1 MMSRSKKTAI
11 ILLAYG
17 GPESLDDIPEY
28 LLDIRGGRHT
38 PQHLI
43 DDITERY
50 RLIGS
55 RSPLLEITQSVAIK
69 LQREIGRPVYVGM
82 RHWSPFIK
90 DVVAQMSADGI
101 EHMVAICMAPHYS
114 MLSIGK
120 YKEQLDAA
128 ISAKTDPNGRGMT
141 VDFVESWHLQPAYL
155 QGIAANVR
163 EALSR
168 WPRAERDQVLVIF
181 TAHSL
186 PEFILERGDP
196 YDDQLRETATSLA
209 ELLALPDARWTFSYQ
224 SAALTGVPWLG
235 PQIEDLVGQLADQG
249 QKDLLIAPIGFIA
262 DHVEILYDIDIG
274 VQNIAQGKG
283 IRLERT
289 DMLNDDDLLVEA
301 LASLITEAVAP
312 AMAPNVSREV

>member
-1 MMSRSKKTAI
+1 MTSRQKKTAV

-55 RSPLLEITQSVAIK
+55 RSPLLEITKSVAVK
-69 LQREIGRPVYVGM
+69 LQQQIGLPVYVGM

-90 DVVAQMSADGI
+90 DVVAQMSSDGI
-101 EHMVAICMAPHYS
+101 EHIVAICMAPHYS

-128 ISAKTDPNGRGMT
+128 VSAATGSNGRGMT
-141 VDFVESWHLQPAYL
+141 ADFVESWHLQPAYL
-155 QGIAANVR
+155 QGIVKNVR

-168 WPRAERDQVLVIF
+168 WPQAERDRVLIIF

-196 YDDQLRETATSLA
+196 YDAQLRETAAALA
-209 ELLALPDARWTFSYQ
+209 EILALPEARWTFSYQ
-224 SAALTGVPWLG
+224 SAAKTGVPWLG
-235 PQIEDLVGQLADQG
+235 PQIEDLVRQLADQG
-249 QKDLLIAPIGFIA
+249 QKNLLIVPIGFIA

-274 VQNIAQGKG
+274 VQNIAQEKG
-283 IRLERT
+283 LRLERT
-289 DMLNDDDLLVEA
+289 NMLNDDDYLVEA
-301 LASLITEAVAP
+301 LVALVNEALEPTVAP
-312 AMAPNVSREV
+312 RVSRKI

>member
-1 MMSRSKKTAI
+1 MTGRSKKTAV

-128 ISAKTDPNGRGMT
+128 ISAITDPNGRGMT

>member
-1 MMSRSKKTAI
+1 MTGRSKKTAV

-43 DDITERY
+43 DEITERY

-69 LQREIGRPVYVGM
+69 LQREIGLPVYVGM

-120 YKEQLDAA
+120 YKEQLDVA
-128 ISAKTDPNGRGMT
+128 ISAITDPNGRGMT

-196 YDDQLRETATSLA
+196 YDDQLRETAASLA

-283 IRLERT
+283 VRLERT

-301 LASLITEAVAP
+301 LASLVPEAVAP
-312 AMAPNVSREV
+312 AMAPSVNREI

>member
-1 MMSRSKKTAI
+1 MTGRPKKTAV

-43 DDITERY
+43 DEITERY

-69 LQREIGRPVYVGM
+69 LQRKIGLPVYVGM

-90 DVVAQMSADGI
+90 DVVAQMASDGI

-128 ISAKTDPNGRGMT
+128 ISALTGPNGRGMT

-155 QGIAANVR
+155 QGIAGNVR

-168 WPRAERDQVLVIF
+168 WPRAELDQVLVIF

-196 YDDQLRETATSLA
+196 YDDQLRETAASLA
-209 ELLALPDARWTFSYQ
+209 ELLDLPEARWTFSYQ

-235 PQIEDLVGQLADQG
+235 PQIEDLVGQLADRG
-249 QKDLLIAPIGFIA
+249 QKDLLIVPIGFIA

-274 VQNIAQGKG
+274 VQNIAQEKG
-283 IRLERT
+283 VRLERT

-301 LASLITEAVAP
+301 LASLVKEALAP
-312 AMAPNVSREV
+312 TMAPSASREI

>member
-1 MMSRSKKTAI
+1 MTSRQKKTAV

-38 PQHLI
+38 PQHLV

-69 LQREIGRPVYVGM
+69 LQQQIDLPVYAGM

-90 DVVAQMSADGI
+90 DVVAQMSSDGI
-101 EHMVAICMAPHYS
+101 GHMVAICMAPHYS

-128 ISAKTDPNGRGMT
+128 VAGTTGPNGRGMT
-141 VDFVESWHLQPAYL
+141 VEFVKSWHLQPAYL
-155 QGIAANVR
+155 QGIAGNVR
-163 EALSR
+163 AAFSR
-168 WPRAERDQVLVIF
+168 WPVVERDQVLVIF

-196 YDDQLRETATSLA
+196 YDDQLRETAASLA
-209 ELLALPDARWTFSYQ
+209 DLLALPEERWTFSYQ
-224 SAALTGVPWLG
+224 SAAKTGVPWLG
-235 PQIEDLVGQLADQG
+235 PQIEDLVGQLADLG
-249 QKDLLIAPIGFIA
+249 QKDLLIVPIGFIA
-262 DHVEILYDIDIG
+262 DHVEILYDVDIG
-274 VQNIAQGKG
+274 VKNIARENG

-289 DMLNDDDLLVEA
+289 DMLNDGDLLVEA
-301 LASLITEAVAP
+301 LVTLVHDALEP
-312 AMAPNVSREV
+312 AMASSITREI

>member
-1 MMSRSKKTAI
+1 MTGRSKKTAV

-69 LQREIGRPVYVGM
+69 LQREIGLPVYVGM

-128 ISAKTDPNGRGMT
+128 ISAITDPNGRGMT

-196 YDDQLRETATSLA
+196 YDDQLRETAASLA

-283 IRLERT
+283 VRLERT

-301 LASLITEAVAP
+301 LASLVTEAVAP
-312 AMAPNVSREV
+312 AMAPSVNREI